1 MGVAVAV
8 ILLITVCG
16 CGAAIRTGHQEN
28 NLRLR
33 PHAPNKGRGRL
44 QVQIRRAF
52 VGYHLLSSSQVYDYA
67 LARVRGDAWR
77 RRHRWSVTR
86 VLDQLCHRVGRAPTR
101 GRPWLWRPSIANT
114 GYRWCTQ
121 VRRSSP
127 NPIPG

>member
-8 ILLITVCG
+8 ILLITVSG

-28 NLRLR
+28 SLRLR
-33 PHAPNKGRGRL
+33 PHAPSKGRGRL

-86 VLDQLCHRVGRAPTR
+86 VLDQLCHRVGPHTR
-101 GRPWLWRPSIANT
+101 QAVAVAAIDRKHRLPLVHAS
-114 GYRWCTQ
+114 
-121 VRRSSP
+121 
-127 NPIPG
+127 